1 MKIAVVSDTH
11 GNWQLIE
18 KALQEEPVDYLMFLG
33 DNAEDGRQLER
44 SLGIPAFIV
53 QGNCDYSDPA
63 PVERMV
69 ELGGWQFLLCH
80 GHSCFVKENLTWL
93 WAEARDRKVDFALY
107 GHTHQAFY
115 EERDGITVI
124 NPGAVSMLDLVIGTA
139 SWGLL
144 TLSDKKDEN
153 FFKKYEKKACQKS

>member
-18 KALQEEPVDYLMFLG
+18 KALREEPVDYLMFLG

-63 PVERMV
+63 PVEQMV

-139 SWGLL
+139 SWGAFDLI
-144 TLSDKKDEN
+144 
-153 FFKKYEKKACQKS
+153 